1 MSTHTQTETHD
12 HVHGDGVYHRTLI
25 LLLILTAITVGA
37 SYVQF
42 GSLNVVIALTIA
54 TIKAIL
60 VALFFMHLLN
70 DKKVNAIIAG
80 AGFMFLGIFLMF
92 CLIDAQTRVNLQP
105 RNMPAM
111 EKGFTP
117 VPDTLNPLLT
127 PPPKPAAPAKVEGE
141 GGEKK

>member
-1 MSTHTQTETHD
+1 MSAEHTHTDSHEHA
-12 HVHGDGVYHRTLI
+12 HGDGVYHRTLI

-37 SYVQF
+37 SYIQF
-42 GSLNVVIALTIA
+42 GSFNVVIALTIA

-92 CLIDAQTRVNLQP
+92 CLLDTETRDGLQP
-105 RNMPAM
+105 HNLKAM
-111 EKGFTP
+111 DKATP

-127 PPPKPAAPAKVEGE
+127 APPKPAAPAKAESE
-141 GGEKK
+141 EH

>member
-1 MSTHTQTETHD
+1 MSVPEHTHTDAHE
-12 HVHGDGVYHRTLI
+12 HGDGVYHRTLI

-37 SYVQF
+37 SYIQF
-42 GSLNVVIALTIA
+42 GTLNVVIALTIA
-54 TIKAIL
+54 SIKAIL

-92 CLIDAQTRVNLQP
+92 CLIDTESRVNLLP
-105 RNMPAM
+105 HNMPNM

-127 PPPKPAAPAKVEGE
+127 APPKPSASPAAAGEGE
-141 GGEKK
+141 EKK